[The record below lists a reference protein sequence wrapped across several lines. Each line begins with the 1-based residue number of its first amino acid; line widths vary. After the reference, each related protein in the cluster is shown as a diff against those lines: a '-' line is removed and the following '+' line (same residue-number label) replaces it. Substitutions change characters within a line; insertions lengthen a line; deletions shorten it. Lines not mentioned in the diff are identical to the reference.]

1 MVLITESDENYF
13 DVLCILWV
21 ELIENTDKTH
31 GFEEK
36 RINYDFFFL
45 LALKYVVFY

>member
-21 ELIENTDKTH
+21 ELIENADKTH
-31 GFEEK
+31 MDLRK
-36 RINYDFFFL
+36 RESTMAFFFFWL
-45 LALKYVVFY
+45 